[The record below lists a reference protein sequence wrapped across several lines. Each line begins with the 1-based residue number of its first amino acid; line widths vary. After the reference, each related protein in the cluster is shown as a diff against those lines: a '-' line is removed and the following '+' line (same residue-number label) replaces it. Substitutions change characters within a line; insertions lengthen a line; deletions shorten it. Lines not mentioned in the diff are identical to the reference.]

1 MKNAIKSLVSIAVV
15 LTFGFSFELNK
26 LKPVYTSYSG
36 YNDNDYFS
44 ANIIA
49 SGGSSVGFCFPVEI
63 FELYEERGLIVVK
76 TREKSFVKC
85 PVKAKVSQ
93 YSNYGMQGCWFKILN
108 YSVFMLGFEVVNAG
122 TNSAFKCGQIV
133 GSLDGDKL
141 YLKVF
146 NKDKK
151 VPLSTIR
158 KLLNV

>member
-1 MKNAIKSLVSIAVV
+1 MKKAVKSLASIAVILV
-15 LTFGFSFELNK
+15 FGLSFELNK
-26 LKPVYTSYSG
+26 LKPVYTSHSG
-36 YNDNDYFS
+36 YDDNDYFS

-49 SGGSSVGFCFPVEI
+49 SSGSSIGFCFPVEI
-63 FELYEERGLIVVK
+63 FDLYEERGLIVVK

-85 PVKAKVSQ
+85 PVKAKVSC

-122 TNSAFKCGQIV
+122 SGSTFKCGQVV